1 MMFEKMKLVFL
12 LLDHLVDKISS
23 RIGRAWRRCQCC
35 SWGDRDGNYCSKL
48 LHGRNRNHTKVWAE
62 HAD

>member
-1 MMFEKMKLVFL
+1 MMFEKMKLKCFYYL
-12 LLDHLVDKISS
+12 IIDKISS
-23 RIGRAWRRCQCC
+23 RIGTAWRRCQCC